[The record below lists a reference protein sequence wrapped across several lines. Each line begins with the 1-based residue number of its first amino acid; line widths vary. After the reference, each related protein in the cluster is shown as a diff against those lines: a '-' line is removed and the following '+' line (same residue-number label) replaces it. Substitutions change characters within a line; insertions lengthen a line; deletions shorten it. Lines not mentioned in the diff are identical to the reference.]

1 MKERIALN
9 VDLLSQ
15 EDSEKCIQ
23 NIVEFI
29 SLLNIS
35 LLIMK
40 HVLFDLKNCL
50 ITPPLDDEEYVKQTL
65 IEAAKVAK
73 LEVLKVDT
81 YKFQPYGVTGY
92 ALLAESHIS
101 IHTWPEDDLARC
113 DLFSCKPN
121 TDYKSVIQY
130 MQTRF
135 HSMEV
140 KRWACDR
147 SK

>member
-1 MKERIALN
+1 
-9 VDLLSQ
+9 
-15 EDSEKCIQ
+15 
-23 NIVEFI
+23 
-29 SLLNIS
+29 
-35 LLIMK
+35 MK
-40 HVLFDLKNCL
+40 HVLFDLKQCL
-50 ITPPLDDEEYVKQTL
+50 ITHPLDDEEYIKNTL
-65 IEAAKVAK
+65 IGAAKVAK

-81 YKFQPYGVTGY
+81 HKFQPYGVTGY

-101 IHTWPEDDLARC
+101 IHTWPEDDIARC
-113 DLFSCKPN
+113 DLFSCKSN

-147 SK
+147 SNWL